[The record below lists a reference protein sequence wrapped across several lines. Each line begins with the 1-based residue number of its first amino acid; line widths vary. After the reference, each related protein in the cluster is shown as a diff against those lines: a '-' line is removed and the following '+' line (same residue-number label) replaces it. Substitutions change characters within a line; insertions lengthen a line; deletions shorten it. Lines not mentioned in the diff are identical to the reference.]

1 MMCRRRPGPA
11 RAVALATF
19 LLLAL
24 CCAGPF
30 LAGCGDSVSGQQA
43 AGAGEERHVEIVV
56 FASPTLTES
65 FSVLAHDFSVA
76 HPDVIVTLNFVNA
89 ATAASQLKEGAPADV
104 FASADLAQ
112 MEAVADLTTD
122 PVVFAHNRLMIVVEC
137 GNPLKIRVLAD
148 LARPDI
154 AVALGAPGRPI
165 GEYARQVL
173 AKLGIAVEPKSLE
186 ESARGVL
193 VKVELGEVDAGI
205 VMATDVAAAE
215 GRVEGVA
222 LPDRENALCT
232 YPIAVLKETP
242 HPDAAHAFV
251 EYVCSPDGQ
260 ATLMSFGFVSPEE
273 L

>member
-1 MMCRRRPGPA
+1 MMYRRRPGTA
-11 RAVALATF
+11 CAGVLAAF
-19 LLLAL
+19 LLLAV
-24 CCAGPF
+24 CSAGPF
-30 LAGCGDSVSGQQA
+30 LVGCGASASGQQA
-43 AGAGEERHVEIVV
+43 SGAGEERAVEIVV

-65 FSVLAHDFSVA
+65 FSVLARDFSVA
-76 HPDVIVTLNFVNA
+76 HPEVTVTLNFVNA

-104 FASADLAQ
+104 FASADMAQ

-137 GNPLKIRVLAD
+137 GNPLGIRALAD

-154 AVALGAPGRPI
+154 ALALGAPGRPI
-165 GEYARQVL
+165 GEYAREVL
-173 AKLGIAVEPKSLE
+173 TRLGIEVEPKSLE

-205 VMATDVAAAE
+205 VMITDVAAA
-215 GRVEGVA
+215 GGKVEGVPIA
-222 LPDRENALCT
+222 DRDNALCT

-242 HPDAAHAFV
+242 HADAAQAFV
-251 EYVCSPDGQ
+251 DYVCSPEGQ
-260 ATLMSFGFVSPEE
+260 ATLTSFGFVSPEE